1 MTNARV
7 CAQNVRS
14 QLVLMGKLVAHSSSV
29 VATIRAPIVVSVP
42 QSLGGA
48 GV

>member
-14 QLVLMGKLVAHSSSV
+14 RRVLAGQMVARGTSQ
-29 VATIRAPIVVSVP
+29 VATIRAPIVVS
-42 QSLGGA
+42 
-48 GV
+48 

>member
-14 QLVLMGKLVAHSSSV
+14 RLVLAGQMVARCIGL
-29 VATIRAPIVVSVP
+29 VATIRAPIVVS
-42 QSLGGA
+42 
-48 GV
+48 